1 MNERRS
7 SVVLDRRTLLRGMLG
22 GAAVALGL
30 PMLDVFMNHHGEALA
45 SGDPFPQRF
54 GLWTWGNGIG
64 ADPSLWVPAGT
75 GASYQLSPILAPLA
89 PVQPEIAVVSGL
101 AVYQPN
107 NAPHEC
113 GPAAVLAGCRST
125 RLFTA
130 GEPQIETFDQTLAAQ
145 ISDTTLNS
153 SLEVSVDPISYSP
166 SFSEPGYSN
175 PPETSPAAL
184 FNTLFGPTFR
194 LPGSN
199 APPDP
204 RLGLRQSVLDAVSA
218 DASALR
224 TRLGS
229 NDQQRLDAHMTSVRD
244 LEHKIATLEAPQAP
258 LAACHVPAMPLPS
271 YPDQGGFPQLSAI
284 SRAMSD
290 ILAMSLACDQQRVFT
305 FQFSHPIND
314 LLYHGATAGH
324 HQLTHDELGEQPM
337 VQGILRQILTEAT
350 YFIQALQNVQEGQS
364 TLLDHCAVLFTT
376 DCCDGRTHT
385 VDEYPMFL
393 AGSGNGA
400 LVKGVHHRAVG
411 ENVSKMAFT
420 LLNALGVPTTTF
432 GSDEGL
438 VTEGLPAL
446 LAPAWVPAPKRLRS
460 VRR

>member
-1 MNERRS
+1 
-7 SVVLDRRTLLRGMLG
+7 MLG

-45 SGDPFPQRF
+45 SGDPFPRRF

-64 ADPSLWVPAGT
+64 ADPSLWVPTGT

-89 PVQPEIAVVSGL
+89 PVQQDITVVSGL

-107 NAPHEC
+107 IDPHGT
-113 GPAAVLAGCRST
+113 GPAAVLAGCRREHILAPNQPLVQT
-125 RLFTA
+125 
-130 GEPQIETFDQTLAAQ
+130 IDQLMAAQ
-145 ISDTTLNS
+145 ISDTTPNP
-153 SLEVSVDPISYSP
+153 SLEISVDPVTTTLSY
-166 SFSEPGYSN
+166 SEPGQPN

-218 DASALR
+218 DATALR

-229 NDQQRLDAHMTSVRD
+229 NDQQRLDAHMSGVRD
-244 LEHKIATLEAPQAP
+244 LEHKIATLEAPQPP
-258 LAACHVPAMPLPS
+258 LAACHVPAMPLS
-271 YPDQGGFPQLSAI
+271 AYPDQGGFPQLSAI

-305 FQFSHPIND
+305 FQFSHPVND

-337 VQGILRQILTEAT
+337 VQGILQQILTEAA
-350 YFIQALQNVQEGQS
+350 YFIQALKNVQEGQS

-376 DCCDGRTHT
+376 DCCDGRTHS

-400 LVKGVHHRAVG
+400 LVKGVHYRAVG

-420 LLNALGVPTTTF
+420 LLNALGATTTSF
-432 GSDEGL
+432 GMDEGL

-446 LAPAWVPAPKRLRS
+446 LTPYALRS
-460 VRR
+460 MR